1 MSLLKNKRIL
11 IPAISLTAVTAILA
25 AGYFLF
31 FRPATPK
38 SPLNGKTIFLA
49 GDSRSSTDYTFYKE
63 ILEKKTWIIDGNYV
77 SSLEKRLKYC
87 DTVFYFCFSTEEC
100 LAGARRRIGTVRE
113 DLPWSETE
121 LDPVFAEY
129 IRTFHEKITPKTE
142 KLLEKTTAQVIRFY
156 DREEENKYIREN
168 LGGE

>member
-1 MSLLKNKRIL
+1 MKRIL
-11 IPAISLTAVTAILA
+11 VIGCPGAGKSWFSRLLRDRTGIPLYYLDQIWHNPDRTHVPEEVFQAKVS
-25 AGYFLF
+25 
-31 FRPATPK
+31 
-38 SPLNGKTIFLA
+38 
-49 GDSRSSTDYTFYKE
+49 E
-63 ILEKKTWIIDGNYV
+63 ILEKETWIIDGNYV

-142 KLLEKTTAQVIRFY
+142 KLLENTTAQVIRFY

>member
-1 MSLLKNKRIL
+1 MKRIL
-11 IPAISLTAVTAILA
+11 VIGCPGAGKSWFSRLLRDRTGIPLYYLDQIWHNPDRTHVPEEVFQAKVS
-25 AGYFLF
+25 
-31 FRPATPK
+31 
-38 SPLNGKTIFLA
+38 
-49 GDSRSSTDYTFYKE
+49 E
-63 ILEKKTWIIDGNYV
+63 ILEKETWIIDGNYV

-142 KLLEKTTAQVIRFY
+142 KLLEKTTAQIIRFY

>member
-1 MSLLKNKRIL
+1 MKRIL
-11 IPAISLTAVTAILA
+11 VIGCPGAGKSWFSRLLRDRTGIPLYYLDQIWHNPDRTHVPEEVFQAKVS
-25 AGYFLF
+25 
-31 FRPATPK
+31 
-38 SPLNGKTIFLA
+38 
-49 GDSRSSTDYTFYKE
+49 E
-63 ILEKKTWIIDGNYV
+63 ILEKETWIIDGNYV

-142 KLLEKTTAQVIRFY
+142 KLLENTAAQIIRFY
-156 DREEENKYIREN
+156 NREEENKYIREN

>member
-1 MSLLKNKRIL
+1 MKRIL
-11 IPAISLTAVTAILA
+11 VIGCPGAGKSWFSRLLRDRTGIPLYYLDQIWHNPDRTHVPEEVFQAKVS
-25 AGYFLF
+25 
-31 FRPATPK
+31 
-38 SPLNGKTIFLA
+38 
-49 GDSRSSTDYTFYKE
+49 E
-63 ILEKKTWIIDGNYV
+63 ILEKETWIIDGNYV

>member
-11 IPAISLTAVTAILA
+11 IPAISLTAVAAILA

-63 ILEKKTWIIDGNYV
+63 IL
-77 SSLEKRLKYC
+77 
-87 DTVFYFCFSTEEC
+87 
-100 LAGARRRIGTVRE
+100 
-113 DLPWSETE
+113 
-121 LDPVFAEY
+121 
-129 IRTFHEKITPKTE
+129 
-142 KLLEKTTAQVIRFY
+142 
-156 DREEENKYIREN
+156 
-168 LGGE
+168 